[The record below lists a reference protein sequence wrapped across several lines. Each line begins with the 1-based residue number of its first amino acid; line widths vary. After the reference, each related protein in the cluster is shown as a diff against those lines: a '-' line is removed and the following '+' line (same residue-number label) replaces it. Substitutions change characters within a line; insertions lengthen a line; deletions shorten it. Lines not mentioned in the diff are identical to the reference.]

1 MMDMVQTA
9 AVATANVV
17 LPGSGAIINSAFE
30 LGKVCYEIGLVL
42 NGMQKSAPSIKTQ
55 HANTEEDVSYF
66 SWVLEVLEQ
75 RVQNQE
81 LFTRELQ
88 KLISKFETEVKEYD
102 RVMKKILNKSALK
115 QLVFHSDLDT
125 VSTRTRKI
133 AKDLCE
139 RINTESSISASAAYA
154 KQEKRAERYMKIVD
168 SPEVVNA
175 MSDPDNQKEILA
187 IITRMGRR
195 NEAMMQSPIDTNDIV
210 LNVMKEK
217 LWASS
222 SRAIRADISNLPD
235 CHFNN
240 ICRLYGACYFTATPF
255 IVMEYCE
262 LGSLDTFLRQN
273 EANRCKF
280 SLGILAQ
287 AAQGIN
293 KMHSK
298 GIVHGDLKCDNILV
312 TSSTGPLAKLCDF
325 DRSFDW
331 SALKDKR
338 LVKGSAA
345 DAGIEITDAV
355 RYLAP
360 ECVEGML
367 PNSKSDVYS
376 FGMTL
381 YHALAGA
388 SPYFDITS
396 DEELRAS
403 KLARELPCRDM
414 QRISDCAWELI
425 RQCCGP
431 VPNQRPTMEKVS
443 SALKSLA
450 AEQSTDSHA
459 NIAVPLGLSNAILV
473 DEAMDVQTLK
483 GNVERGF
490 VPFDQS
496 TTNLSPKYAGG
507 TLVKSRR
514 IPRSYKF
521 VFLAIVVAGVVVGF
535 VAILKQSSSANNGS
549 SAGSGSSTSPST
561 GIGSSTDLGFETS
574 SSASTDS
581 SSGAGS
587 EAPFSAN
594 SGSSI
599 STGSDFFVE

>member
-1 MMDMVQTA
+1 M
-9 AVATANVV
+9 N
-17 LPGSGAIINSAFE
+17 L
-30 LGKVCYEIGLVL
+30 
-42 NGMQKSAPSIKTQ
+42 
-55 HANTEEDVSYF
+55 
-66 SWVLEVLEQ
+66 WVRL
-75 RVQNQE
+75 
-81 LFTRELQ
+81 
-88 KLISKFETEVKEYD
+88 S
-102 RVMKKILNKSALK
+102 
-115 QLVFHSDLDT
+115 
-125 VSTRTRKI
+125 
-133 AKDLCE
+133 
-139 RINTESSISASAAYA
+139 
-154 KQEKRAERYMKIVD
+154 
-168 SPEVVNA
+168 
-175 MSDPDNQKEILA
+175 
-187 IITRMGRR
+187 
-195 NEAMMQSPIDTNDIV
+195 
-210 LNVMKEK
+210 
-217 LWASS
+217 
-222 SRAIRADISNLPD
+222 
-235 CHFNN
+235 HFNN

-312 TSSTGPLAKLCDF
+312 TSSTGPLAKLCGF

-331 SALKDKR
+331 SALKDNR

-443 SALKSLA
+443 NALKSLA

-473 DEAMDVQTLK
+473 NEAVDVQTLK

-507 TLVKSRR
+507 TLVKSRG

-587 EAPFSAN
+587 EASFSAN

>member
-217 LWASS
+217 
-222 SRAIRADISNLPD
+222 
-235 CHFNN
+235 F
-240 ICRLYGACYFTATPF
+240 
-255 IVMEYCE
+255 
-262 LGSLDTFLRQN
+262 
-273 EANRCKF
+273 
-280 SLGILAQ
+280 
-287 AAQGIN
+287 
-293 KMHSK
+293 
-298 GIVHGDLKCDNILV
+298 
-312 TSSTGPLAKLCDF
+312 
-325 DRSFDW
+325 FDW

>member
-235 CHFNN
+235 CEALQRQHEEIGRIDTQVSRYNESMAIF
-240 ICRLYGACYFTATPF
+240 ISEQWFQRWFRLIDIP
-255 IVMEYCE
+255 
-262 LGSLDTFLRQN
+262 
-273 EANRCKF
+273 
-280 SLGILAQ
+280 
-287 AAQGIN
+287 IN
-293 KMHSK
+293 GHWFQ
-298 GIVHGDLKCDNILV
+298 H
-312 TSSTGPLAKLCDF
+312 
-325 DRSFDW
+325 
-331 SALKDKR
+331 
-338 LVKGSAA
+338 
-345 DAGIEITDAV
+345 
-355 RYLAP
+355 
-360 ECVEGML
+360 
-367 PNSKSDVYS
+367 
-376 FGMTL
+376 
-381 YHALAGA
+381 
-388 SPYFDITS
+388 
-396 DEELRAS
+396 
-403 KLARELPCRDM
+403 
-414 QRISDCAWELI
+414 
-425 RQCCGP
+425 
-431 VPNQRPTMEKVS
+431 
-443 SALKSLA
+443 
-450 AEQSTDSHA
+450 
-459 NIAVPLGLSNAILV
+459 
-473 DEAMDVQTLK
+473 
-483 GNVERGF
+483 
-490 VPFDQS
+490 
-496 TTNLSPKYAGG
+496 
-507 TLVKSRR
+507 
-514 IPRSYKF
+514 
-521 VFLAIVVAGVVVGF
+521 
-535 VAILKQSSSANNGS
+535 
-549 SAGSGSSTSPST
+549 
-561 GIGSSTDLGFETS
+561 
-574 SSASTDS
+574 
-581 SSGAGS
+581 
-587 EAPFSAN
+587 
-594 SGSSI
+594 
-599 STGSDFFVE
+599 